1 VVKSLVMAHIHVY
14 TEQEYLTQ
22 FHIHGMFDIPCKVS
36 NIWKSGLS
44 DSTIPYDIVTWL
56 TDC

>member
-1 VVKSLVMAHIHVY
+1 MAHIHVY

-36 NIWKSGLS
+36 NIWISGLS